1 MRERLEAV
9 VSSQSSLNTS
19 GGGGDIGS
27 TAALKPSCL
36 IIDEIDGALP
46 AAVEV
51 LAEAAA
57 APLVQERK
65 RGKKKALVLKR
76 PVICICNDL

>member
-9 VSSQSSLNTS
+9 VSSQTSLNS
-19 GGGGDIGS
+19 NANKND
-27 TAALKPSCL
+27 TAADALKPSCL
-36 IIDEIDGALP
+36 ILDEIDGALP
-46 AAVEV
+46 TAVEV

-57 APLVQERK
+57 ASVAVAERRRKKKPLVLR
-65 RGKKKALVLKR
+65 R